1 MQVGDTLDADGF
13 SSDPLVVSDSLE
25 ASAAGRVTVLVDND
39 VYFITVENY

>member
-1 MQVGDTLDADGF
+1 MQIGEKLDGEGF

-25 ASAAGRVTVLVDND
+25 ASAAGRATVLVDND